1 MTRADIAAPF
11 DAKTLAYYFEVA
23 PTYQGA
29 GKGGENRFLDRFVER
44 LDKGSRVLDAGC
56 GGGIDT
62 AAMLARGLQVD
73 AFDGSPTIA
82 AQTSARLGID
92 VKVTRFEEIEAE
104 QTYDGVWASAS
115 LIHVPRPALS
125 SILRKIF
132 NALKPGGRHMAT
144 FKAGGVESRD
154 SVGRYYNYPTE
165 EELREFYLNSA
176 PWHIESTEQYL
187 GGGYEDGEG
196 PWVFIEATRPD

>member
-1 MTRADIAAPF
+1 MARANLDAPF
-11 DAKTLAYYFEVA
+11 DAQTLDYYVEVA
-23 PTYQGA
+23 PTYRGA
-29 GKGGENRFLDRFVER
+29 GKGGQNRFLDRFVER
-44 LDKGSRVLDAGC
+44 IKKGSRVLDVGC

-82 AQTSARLGID
+82 AQASARLGIN
-92 VKVTRFEEIEAE
+92 VKAMRFEEIEAK
-104 QTYDGVWASAS
+104 QTYDGIWASAS

-125 SILRKIF
+125 RILGKIF
-132 NALKPGGRHMAT
+132 DALKPGGRHMAT
-144 FKAGGVESRD
+144 FKTGGVESRD

-176 PWHIESTEQYL
+176 PWHIEGTEEYL
-187 GGGYEDGEG
+187 GGGYENGEG
-196 PWVFIEATRPD
+196 PWVFIEATRRD

>member
-1 MTRADIAAPF
+1 
-11 DAKTLAYYFEVA
+11 
-23 PTYQGA
+23 
-29 GKGGENRFLDRFVER
+29 
-44 LDKGSRVLDAGC
+44 
-56 GGGIDT
+56 
-62 AAMLARGLQVD
+62 MLARGLQVD

-92 VKVTRFEEIEAE
+92 VKVMRFEEIEA
-104 QTYDGVWASAS
+104 QQAYDGIWASAS

-132 NALKPGGRHMAT
+132 DALKPGGRHIAT

-165 EELREFYLNSA
+165 EELRGFYLKSA
-176 PWHIESTEQYL
+176 PWHIEATEQYV
-187 GGGYEDGEG
+187 GGGFEKGEG